1 MKGEPTLR
9 GNEADFAES
18 LAIQALGHLAQDKEV
33 LERFLSITGLAP
45 DRIREAAAS
54 PGFLAGVLDYLMQNE
69 ALLLTFS
76 ENHNIEA
83 ETIMAAHRQLSGPV
97 SQ

>member
-1 MKGEPTLR
+1 MKGVSAVH
-9 GNEADFAES
+9 GNDTQFAET

-45 DRIREAAAS
+45 ERIREAAAT

-76 ENHNIEA
+76 ENNNIKA
-83 ETIMAAHRQLSGPV
+83 ESILAAHRQLSGPLP
-97 SQ
+97 Q

>member
-1 MKGEPTLR
+1 MHGKDTE
-9 GNEADFAES
+9 FAEA

-33 LERFLSITGLAP
+33 LERFLSVTGLAP
-45 DRIREAAAS
+45 EKIREAAAS
-54 PGFLAGVLDYLMQNE
+54 PGFLAGVLDYMMQNE

-76 ENHNIEA
+76 VNNNIDAEA
-83 ETIMAAHRQLSGPV
+83 IMAAHRQLSGPI

>member
-1 MKGEPTLR
+1 MKDTPIVH
-9 GNEADFAES
+9 ADDTEFAEA
-18 LAIQALGHLAQDKEV
+18 LAIRALAHLAQDNEV

-45 DRIREAAAS
+45 DKIREAAAS

-76 ENHNIEA
+76 ENNNIEA
-83 ETIMAAHRQLSGPV
+83 ESILAAHRQLSGPMP
-97 SQ
+97 Q

>member
-1 MKGEPTLR
+1 MKGVPTVP
-9 GNEADFAES
+9 GEDTEIAEA
-18 LAIQALGHLAQDKEV
+18 LAIRALGHLAQDKEV

-45 DRIREAAAS
+45 HKIREAAAS
-54 PGFLAGVLDYLMQNE
+54 PGFLAGVLDYMMQNE

-76 ENHNIEA
+76 ENNNVNAEA
-83 ETIMAAHRQLSGPV
+83 IMAAHRQLSGPI